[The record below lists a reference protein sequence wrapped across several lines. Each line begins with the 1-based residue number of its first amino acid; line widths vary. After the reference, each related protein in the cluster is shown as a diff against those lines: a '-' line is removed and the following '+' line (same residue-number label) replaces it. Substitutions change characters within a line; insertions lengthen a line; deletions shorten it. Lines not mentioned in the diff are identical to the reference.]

1 MRVTDR
7 IVQIGGRWGSGVLGA
22 NVFLLLDSRLTIVD
36 TGFKGRAMKL
46 LKEARLY
53 GYHASD
59 ITNIIITHHHADH
72 MGSLAELKKLTG
84 ASVITHTADVP
95 YVDGSRPQPGPSRP
109 AWLGKALSPFPGL
122 RGAAPAAVE
131 QPVNDEYELPILG
144 GIKVVHTPGHT
155 PGSISL
161 YLKQERV
168 LIVGD
173 LLANRFGLSLPSR
186 MFTVNLVQE
195 IESINKILSLDFDI
209 ICFGPGPPLTRNAH
223 ESISRLAGKF
233 EGKYI
238 KKNKQ

>member
-22 NVFLLLDSRLTIVD
+22 NVFLLLDSKLTIVD

-46 LKEARLY
+46 LKEVRLY

-59 ITNIIITHHHADH
+59 ITSIIITHHHADH

-84 ASVITHTADVP
+84 ARVIAHTADAP
-95 YVDGSRPQPGPSRP
+95 YVDGSRPQPGPARP
-109 AWLGKALSPFPGL
+109 AWLGRALSLFPGL
-122 RGAAPAAVE
+122 WSAAPAAVE
-131 QPVNDEYELPILG
+131 LTVSDGEELPILG
-144 GIKVVHTPGHT
+144 GIKVLHTPGHT

-161 YLKQERV
+161 YLKRERV

-186 MFTVNLVQE
+186 MFTVNLAQE
-195 IESINKILSLDFDI
+195 IESIKKILSLDFEI
-209 ICFGPGPPLTRNAH
+209 VCFGHGPPLTRNAH
-223 ESISRLAGKF
+223 ESISRLARRF
-233 EGKYI
+233 EGKYV
-238 KKNKQ
+238 KRSK